1 MSPNK
6 QTIEKYIQGFRT
18 TNHSMILE
26 CLTENVIW
34 DIPGAFHVTGKKA
47 FDKEIEN
54 ENFIGQPDI
63 EILRMIEE
71 DNVVIAEGS
80 VKSQMKNGQ
89 LLDALFCDI
98 FEMEEGKIKYLRSY
112 LVNK

>member
-1 MSPNK
+1 
-6 QTIEKYIQGFRT
+6 
-18 TNHSMILE
+18 MILE
-26 CLTENVIW
+26 CLTDDVTW
-34 DIPGAFHVTGKKA
+34 DIPGAFHVSGKEA

-71 DNVVIAEGS
+71 GNVVIAEGS
-80 VKSQMKNGQ
+80 VKSKMKNGQ

-98 FEMEEGKIKYLRSY
+98 FEMENGKIKYLRSY